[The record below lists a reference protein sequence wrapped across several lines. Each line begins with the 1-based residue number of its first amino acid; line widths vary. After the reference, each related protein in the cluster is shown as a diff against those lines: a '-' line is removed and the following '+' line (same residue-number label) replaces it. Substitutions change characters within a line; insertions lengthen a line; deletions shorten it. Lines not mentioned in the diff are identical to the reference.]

1 MTVGGSLRTNDEGVY
16 KLLVLMFPYCVEK
29 KYNRDSIKE
38 RNLHLLY
45 IVMSKSRVVVFF
57 PRGFSPEKLEKGIFF
72 FPLIK
77 CVRCDVSRHLHALIV
92 AQTQ

>member
-1 MTVGGSLRTNDEGVY
+1 MTVGGNLRTNDEGVY
-16 KLLVLMFPYCVEK
+16 KLLVLMCPYCVEK
-29 KYNRDSIKE
+29 KYNRDSIQE
-38 RNLHLLY
+38 RKLHLLD

-72 FPLIK
+72 SLIR